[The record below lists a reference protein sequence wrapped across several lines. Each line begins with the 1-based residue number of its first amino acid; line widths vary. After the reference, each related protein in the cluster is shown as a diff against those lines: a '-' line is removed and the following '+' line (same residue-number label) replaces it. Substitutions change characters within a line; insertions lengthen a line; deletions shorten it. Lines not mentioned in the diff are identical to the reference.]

1 MIRLIIRLAVNAI
14 ALWAAFQI
22 VPGLTYTAESNTSLI
37 LIALVFGLV
46 NALVRPIII
55 LLTCPLIILS
65 LGFFVLIINTIMLS
79 LTIWLAGPDTLN
91 LGISSTGFWATFFGA
106 IVISIV
112 SGVIN
117 LLIKDNN
124 ETDKHN
130 NKSVIIE
137 HKP

>member
-22 VPGLTYTAESNTSLI
+22 VPGLEYTAESNTSLI

-106 IVISIV
+106 IVISFV
-112 SGVIN
+112 SGAIN

-124 ETDKHN
+124 ENDKRK

-137 HKP
+137 HKR

>member
-1 MIRLIIRLAVNAI
+1 MIRLLVRLGVNAI

-22 VPGLTYTAESNTSLI
+22 VPGLEHSAESGSSLI
-37 LIALVFGLV
+37 IIALVFGLV

-55 LLTCPLIILS
+55 LMTCPLIILS

-79 LTIWLAGPDTLN
+79 LTIWLSGPELLD
-91 LGISSTGFWATFFGA
+91 LGLSSTGFWATFFGA
-106 IVISIV
+106 IVISFV

-124 ETDKHN
+124 EPD
-130 NKSVIIE
+130 NKNKTVIIDQR
-137 HKP
+137 P